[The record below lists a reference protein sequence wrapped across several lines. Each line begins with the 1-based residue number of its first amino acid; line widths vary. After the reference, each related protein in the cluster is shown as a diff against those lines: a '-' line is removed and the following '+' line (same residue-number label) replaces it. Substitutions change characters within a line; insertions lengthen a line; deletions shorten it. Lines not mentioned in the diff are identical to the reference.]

1 MKTREQ
7 IYRRGE
13 GEEAKRPSVLYDGKG
28 WRHVWLGKLIFPIF
42 GVLAERDIIKR
53 R

>member
-1 MKTREQ
+1 MTE
-7 IYRRGE
+7 
-13 GEEAKRPSVLYDGKG
+13 KG
-28 WRHVWLGKLIFPIF
+28 RRHVWLGKLIFPIF